1 MDERPKLLA
10 SAWKKS
16 PLAVVG
22 LVVTMLALLSP
33 IWVGRYLPLLDY
45 PGHLASLFR
54 WRHLHDPALGF
65 DHFYESNLQPIPYW
79 VQYGAEYLL
88 AIPFGE
94 EIAQKLFLSLAI
106 GLFPLS
112 VAVYAK
118 QLGRDPWLGI
128 LAAPL
133 AWNMNTSHGFLAYI
147 GGIPLLFFALTALD
161 RFATAPSWKRGLLTL
176 SLGVSLYFSHVLIWG
191 AFLFVGACT
200 ALLAARPLTLR
211 KLLSLPLVFVPVLL
225 VGVWA
230 QTYGDADKTNLPV
243 SGKGFGEYEGAFN
256 TFFQNIEAIPDWTLN
271 TLPEPR
277 DEHLYSALLLL
288 CWLLLLV
295 TGWRSV
301 STDAVGAPPVGYY
314 ARLKAWLPGKAGV
327 SLFIIALLYFSL
339 PRSLLRPFYWYA
351 INRRLAV
358 LMAAFA
364 VLLIKGPLLRTKLR
378 RTLLLAA
385 MVLSTVYSLD
395 ISAHFVRFNRR
406 NHVFEELLAQ
416 VPKHKTVLPLMFSL
430 GDPDSLMNCFNQWG
444 SYLQIQ
450 QGGYMTQY
458 FPIEF
463 PLRRRRVQ
471 TPHAPAWDSPHDF
484 RFAQHAAGWDYLLL
498 HGRTRNPELSGR
510 DPRLRLVD
518 RRGDWA
524 LFENMGPR

>member
-10 SAWKKS
+10 SAWKQS
-16 PLAVVG
+16 PLLVVG

-45 PGHLASLFR
+45 PGHLANLFM

-65 DHFYESNLQPIPYW
+65 DRFYESNLQPIPYW

-88 AIPFGE
+88 AIPIGE
-94 EIAQKLFLSLAI
+94 EVAQKLFLSLAV

-118 QLGRDPWLGI
+118 QLGQDPWVGV

-133 AWNMNTSHGFLAYI
+133 AWNMNVSHGFLAYV
-147 GGIPLLFFALTALD
+147 GGLPLLFFALTALD
-161 RFATAPSWKRGLLTL
+161 GFATAPSWKRGLLTL

-191 AFLFVGACT
+191 TFLFVGAFT

-211 KLLSLPLVFVPVLL
+211 KLLGLPLVFIPVLA

-230 QTYGDADKTNLPV
+230 QTYSDAEKTNLPV
-243 SGKGFGEYEGAFN
+243 SGKGFSEYEGAFN
-256 TFFQNIEAIPDWTLN
+256 TFLENVKAIPEWTLN
-271 TLPEPR
+271 TLPGPR

-288 CWLLLLV
+288 YWFLLLV

-301 STDAVGAPPVGYY
+301 STDADGAPPLGSG
-314 ARLKAWLPGKAGV
+314 ARIRAYLPGKAAV
-327 SLFIIALLYFSL
+327 ALLIITLLYFNL
-339 PRSLLRPFYWYA
+339 PRSLLKPFYWYA
-351 INRRLAV
+351 VNRRLAV
-358 LMAAFA
+358 LIAAFA
-364 VLLIKGPLLRTKLR
+364 LLLIKGSLLRTELR
-378 RTLLLAA
+378 RSIVLAA
-385 MVLSTVYSLD
+385 MVLSTVYCLD
-395 ISAHFVRFNRR
+395 IRAHFVRFNRR
-406 NHVFEELLAQ
+406 NRVFEELLAQ

-444 SYLQIQ
+444 SYLQIR

-471 TPHAPAWDSPHDF
+471 TPHGPAWDSPQDF

-498 HGRTRNPELSGR
+498 HGSTSNPELSGR
-510 DPRLRLVD
+510 DPRLRLVE
-518 RRGDWA
+518 RRGDWT
-524 LFENMGPR
+524 LLENMGPQ

>member
-1 MDERPKLLA
+1 MDERPNLLA
-10 SAWKKS
+10 SAWKQS
-16 PLAVVG
+16 PLLVVG
-22 LVVTMLALLSP
+22 LVVTMLSLLSP

-54 WRHLHDPALGF
+54 WRHLHDPALRF
-65 DHFYESNLQPIPYW
+65 DRFYELNLQPIPYW

-94 EIAQKLFLSLAI
+94 EVAQKLFLSLAI
-106 GLFPLS
+106 GLLPLS

-118 QLGRDPWLGI
+118 QLGRDPWVGI

-133 AWNMNTSHGFLAYI
+133 AWNMNVSHGFLAYV
-147 GGIPLLFFALTALD
+147 GGLPLLFFALAALD
-161 RFATAPSWKRGLLTL
+161 GFATAPSWKRGLLTL
-176 SLGVSLYFSHVLIWG
+176 GLGVSLYFSHVLIWG
-191 AFLFVGACT
+191 AFLFVGTFT
-200 ALLAARPLTLR
+200 ALLAIRPLTLR
-211 KLLSLPLVFVPVLL
+211 KLLCLPLVLVPVFL

-230 QTYGDADKTNLPV
+230 QTYGDADKTNLPI
-243 SGKGFGEYEGAFN
+243 SGKGFHEYEGVFN
-256 TFFQNIEAIPDWTLN
+256 TFSENIKMIPDWALN
-271 TLPEPR
+271 TLPELR
-277 DEHLYSALLLL
+277 DEQLYSALLML

-301 STDAVGAPPVGYY
+301 STESISPPPVSRY
-314 ARLKAWLPGKAGV
+314 ALLKASLPGKAAAA
-327 SLFIIALLYFSL
+327 LFLISLLYFNL

-351 INRRLAV
+351 INQRLAV
-358 LMAAFA
+358 LVAAFA
-364 VLLIKGPLLRTKLR
+364 LLLIQGPLLRTKLR
-378 RTLLLAA
+378 RTILLAA

-395 ISAHFVRFNRR
+395 ISAHFLRFNRR
-406 NHVFEELLAQ
+406 NRVFEELLAQ
-416 VPKHKTVLPLMFSL
+416 VPKQKTVLPLMFYL

-444 SYLQIQ
+444 SYLQIR

-463 PLRRRRVQ
+463 PLRRRRVK
-471 TPHAPAWDSPHDF
+471 TPHGPSWDSPQDF

-498 HGRTRNPELSGR
+498 HGNTRNPELSGR

-518 RRGDWA
+518 RRGNWA
-524 LFENMGPR
+524 LFENMEK